1 MLQVSR
7 KAQIRSD
14 TKSLWWNHF
23 AGLRDLTFYISDV
36 LSKHGIGKS
45 LQFSIASICEL
56 KSPVID
62 VLKHILRVQVHIK
75 P

>member
-7 KAQIRSD
+7 KAEIRSD

-45 LQFSIASICEL
+45 LQFSIASIC
-56 KSPVID
+56 
-62 VLKHILRVQVHIK
+62 
-75 P
+75 